1 MTAGFPTLGEVVKYS
16 FRATGIIPRKY
27 KLAHSLS
34 DKEKKKYQ
42 KALERLAAEEGDI
55 NKSFQELGDVFIQI
69 LSASI
74 KNRKVLQVISDVI
87 GDLVLVYG
95 NVITDD
101 GTYQDT
107 KGSLRWILSS
117 YFIPRLVVSLHK
129 HPARIN
135 LASEALISPT
145 EPYWFL
151 PTTDDNSVTWP
162 LGKAMT
168 WVYQLSGVN
177 QTQFHYPSGGAKSN
191 DHLKANQLD
200 SAQNWLTGKHIP
212 SWEALQRNFMHAL
225 EAYPHLAEQKES
237 ILLTLFVA
245 RVATIISQDIDELY
259 GRDYLNELLAQ
270 FKRHTDWLKE
280 PMEKLSHFFSEMA
293 HHPQIPSGM
302 IDSIHAEYAERFWCE
317 KADRVIPAARH
328 IQSLIMEK
336 PHILSNHQ
344 KAWFVNKYGEDI
356 VGPIFEF
363 FDRQQQQRKHIPE
376 GFIECLIEFLELK
389 KTICEPS
396 EVARFIAKI
405 DRYQLSSICAWMVHW
420 LKAETL
426 YHTNDWPGVYRELS
440 IAFDA
445 AKYAA
450 GQYQH
455 PLLNHYLEACAKNNK
470 WREFKKGVAWAQY
483 LGIKV
488 SFLGQDEPSDDNM
501 RYVFDLMRNAYVA
514 W

>member
-16 FRATGIIPRKY
+16 FKATGIIPSKY
-27 KLAHSLS
+27 EHAHSLS

-42 KALERLAAEEGDI
+42 KALERLAAEEGNI

-101 GTYQDT
+101 GTYQNT

-135 LASEALISPT
+135 LASEALSSPA

-177 QTQFHYPSGGAKSN
+177 QTQFHYPSEGAKSN

-200 SAQNWLTGKHIP
+200 SAQNWITGKHIP
-212 SWEALQRNFMHAL
+212 SWEALQRNFMQAL

-259 GRDYLNELLAQ
+259 GRDYLKELLAQ

-376 GFIECLIEFLELK
+376 GFTECLIEFLELK

-420 LKAETL
+420 LQAETL

-450 GQYQH
+450 GQYQR

-488 SFLGQDEPSDDNM
+488 RFLGQDEPSDDNM
-501 RYVFDLMRNAYVA
+501 RYVFGLMRNAYIA